1 MSGDRWSE
9 SKGSLLDSL
18 ATLGYSGRWAPLSGP
33 LALCFED
40 TCEILWM
47 VVCYRRTAHP
57 LRADGTGGRA
67 RSARRSPS
75 RQWGQRVFLVWHHD
89 FWRRIV
95 GRVRGIGDESTP
107 VDTESE
113 DRRVDALFEM

>member
-18 ATLGYSGRWAPLSGP
+18 STLGYSGRWSPLSGP

-40 TCEILWM
+40 TSEILCM
-47 VVCYRRTAHP
+47 VVCYRRIAHP
-57 LRADGTGGRA
+57 LRTDGTGGRA
-67 RSARRSPS
+67 RPVRRSPS
-75 RQWGQRVFLVWHHD
+75 RQWGQRILFVWHHD
-89 FWRRIV
+89 FRRRIV
-95 GRVRGIGDESTP
+95 GRLRGIGDESTP

>member
-1 MSGDRWSE
+1 MR
-9 SKGSLLDSL
+9 SLLDRL
-18 ATLGYSGRWAPLSGP
+18 ATPGYSDRGSAPSGL

-40 TCEILWM
+40 TSEILWM
-47 VVCYRRTAHP
+47 VVCYRRTSHP

-67 RSARRSPS
+67 RPVRRSPS
-75 RQWGQRVFLVWHHD
+75 RQWGQRVFLVLYHD

-95 GRVRGIGDESTP
+95 GRLRGIGDESTS